1 MAGFHAQR
9 LSVGK
14 GGWFSPRSSCSHSPP
29 APALGA
35 LLPGEGTGTSP
46 FREVNPSE
54 RESVAACRVP
64 YGDPPSGKTSAWHQS
79 ETSVVFPSPHPV
91 ANTDSVIK
99 MRIQMQL
106 KCPPQNQPP
115 PPSSSHH
122 LPHLPGLLKLA
133 TPSTL
138 TIPGLVSAFRSCP
151 GTSAFPP
158 ASLPPALPLPN
169 YICLCVHF
177 PLLPSF

>member
-29 APALGA
+29 APASGA
-35 LLPGEGTGTSP
+35 LLPGEGTGTFP

-54 RESVAACRVP
+54 GESVAACRVP

-99 MRIQMQL
+99 DKNPDAAQMSSTESA
-106 KCPPQNQPP
+106 
-115 PPSSSHH
+115 PSSSHH

>member
-1 MAGFHAQR
+1 MASFHAQR

-29 APALGA
+29 APASGA
-35 LLPGEGTGTSP
+35 LLPGEGTGTFP

-99 MRIQMQL
+99 DKNPDAAQMSSTESAPSSFL
-106 KCPPQNQPP
+106 FTSPSSPPRPP
-115 PPSSSHH
+115 PAGDPFH
-122 LPHLPGLLKLA
+122 PHNPRSGL
-133 TPSTL
+133 S
-138 TIPGLVSAFRSCP
+138 I
-151 GTSAFPP
+151 
-158 ASLPPALPLPN
+158 
-169 YICLCVHF
+169 
-177 PLLPSF
+177 